1 MRKCI
6 ILFLITGILWAQ
18 TDFDKLVYKDGFIYL
33 GEFSTID
40 KDDVFFK
47 PNDAYSFQSI
57 PVSRIETLEK
67 SDGGLIIAL
76 GQEIQQKYLKSSK
89 NNHSSKTLEQNSVL
103 SKNNLTIGIID
114 DRTGWSILGY
124 TYDFKQTDSY
134 ELFIG
139 AGTMLSALSP
149 TIGVQKYYRK
159 SRLSVSSVLSTKI
172 IFGQSYAEL
181 NPDEIGIMFYP
192 FFEFDFHMLLEH
204 STSLTLE
211 YNLFKRAQIKCGFV
225 GVMVINDEND
235 YYGFRPFAGINFR
248 I

>member
-1 MRKCI
+1 MYEY
-6 ILFLITGILWAQ
+6 ILLIPLI
-18 TDFDKLVYKDGFIYL
+18 GFPC
-33 GEFSTID
+33 GESNSQPI
-40 KDDVFFK
+40 
-47 PNDAYSFQSI
+47 S
-57 PVSRIETLEK
+57 VSRLEFLEK
-67 SDGGLIIAL
+67 GDGDLIIAL

-103 SKNNLTIGIID
+103 SKNNLSIGIID

-139 AGTMLSALSP
+139 AGTMLSTLSP
-149 TIGVQKYYRK
+149 TIGLQKYYRK
-159 SRLSVSSVLSTKI
+159 SKLSVSSVLSIKI

-204 STSLTLE
+204 SASLTLE

-225 GVMVINDEND
+225 GVMVINDEDD

-248 I
+248 F